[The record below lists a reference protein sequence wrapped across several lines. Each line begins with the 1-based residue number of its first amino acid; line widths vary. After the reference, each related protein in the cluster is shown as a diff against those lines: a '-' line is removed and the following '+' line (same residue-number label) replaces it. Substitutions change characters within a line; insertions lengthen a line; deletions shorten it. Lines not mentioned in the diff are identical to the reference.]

1 MNSRYFSSASVT
13 LLFSVIFLLH
23 VAVLKGQEVVPDSV
37 TDERIQENRPNAFQY
52 IRLRAPQENQPDAL
66 LDIPLPALQD
76 NQLTAM
82 KDRHNAQIWWYGW
95 LAGYSAATAGQAVI
109 YLSSDDRSLRQDMA
123 LSGATTLLGALGQ
136 LITPMLPKDPDYPP
150 YRAYVSGEQ
159 TITPEQAGELLKA
172 LAAREKQGRSWKTH
186 AIAGA
191 VNLGS
196 GLITWLGFKRTVWDG
211 VANFAL
217 NTVVT
222 EAQIWTQP
230 TRAIKDYER
239 YLREYHPE
247 AGITPLKPDSEWT
260 VSVYPGGFAIRLDF

>member
-1 MNSRYFSSASVT
+1 MMNRRYFRSASVT
-13 LLFSVIFLLH
+13 VLFAVIFLLH
-23 VAVLKGQEVVPDSV
+23 VVAIKGEGVVPDSV
-37 TDERIQENRPNAFQY
+37 MGERIQV
-52 IRLRAPQENQPDAL
+52 NQPN
-66 LDIPLPALQD
+66 PLQD
-76 NQLTAM
+76 IQLTAM

-95 LAGYSAATAGQAVI
+95 LGGYSAATAGQAVV
-109 YLSSDDRSLRQDMA
+109 YLSSDNKALRQDMA
-123 LSGATTLLGALGQ
+123 LGAATTLLGALGQ
-136 LITPMLPKDPDYPP
+136 LVTPILPKTPDYPS
-150 YRAYVSGEQ
+150 YRAYVSGGQ

-191 VNLGS
+191 VNLGG
-196 GLITWLGFKRTVWDG
+196 GLITWLGFNRTVWDG

-217 NTVVT
+217 NTAVT
-222 EAQIWTQP
+222 EGQIWTQP

-247 AGITPLKPDSEWT
+247 AGMAPLKPEGEWT